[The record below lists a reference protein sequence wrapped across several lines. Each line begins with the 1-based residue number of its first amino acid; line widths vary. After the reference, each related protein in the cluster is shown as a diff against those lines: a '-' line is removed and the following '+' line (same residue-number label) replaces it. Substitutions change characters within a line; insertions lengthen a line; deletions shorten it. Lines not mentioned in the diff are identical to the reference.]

1 MILDLQLQVMS
12 TMLAAG
18 LVIGLNLTLYDRY
31 ITRSG
36 STGWRWVTDGVFW
49 VVQALLVFILL
60 FNVNGGEWRLY
71 VLLSILCGFAG
82 YEALVKKS
90 FIYLLGIVDRVVKWV
105 VKVITSIFTIF
116 VFTPILWIWKLILL
130 IAIGGFTVFCRIL
143 QVVGRIVAFPF
154 RPFIQFSRKKGIF
167 FAKKI
172 KKWLNLLYN
181 RE

>member
-31 ITRSG
+31 IIRTR
-36 STGWRWVTDGVFW
+36 TGGLRWLTDGVFW
-49 VVQALLVFILL
+49 CVQALLVFLLL
-60 FNVNGGEWRLY
+60 FNVNGGEWRFY
-71 VLLSILCGFAG
+71 VLLSIICGFAG
-82 YEALVKKS
+82 YEALIKKTFIAALS
-90 FIYLLGIVDRVVKWV
+90 FIDSVVKWIV
-105 VKVITSIFTIF
+105 RTLALIISVLFL
-116 VFTPILWIWKLILL
+116 TPIIWILNVIK
-130 IAIGGFTVFCRIL
+130 AIFLPLFSGICRIFMA
-143 QVVGRIVAFPF
+143 VGRILIKPF
-154 RPFIQFSRKKGIF
+154 HPFIQFLKNKQTF

>member
-31 ITRSG
+31 IVRRK
-36 STGWRWVTDGVFW
+36 TGGLRWLTDGVFW
-49 VVQALLVFILL
+49 CVQALLVFLLL
-60 FNVNGGEWRLY
+60 FNVNGGEWRFY
-71 VLLSILCGFAG
+71 VLLSIICGFAG
-82 YEALVKKS
+82 YEALIKKS
-90 FIYLLGIVDRVVKWV
+90 FVAILSFIDRIVKWIV
-105 VKVITSIFTIF
+105 RMLTLIIGALI
-116 VFTPILWIWKLILL
+116 FTPIFWIVKLIR
-130 IAIGGFTVFCRIL
+130 AIFQTLFSGICRIFL
-143 QVVGRIVAFPF
+143 VIGKILTRPF
-154 RPFIQFSRKKGIF
+154 QPFIQFLKNKQSF